1 MYYKAFLDGKIV
13 DALDG
18 LQCVFFSPKS
28 KDILFCKKQ
37 DGAYGFISGNGQGIW
52 HVEGWPEFPDIVKDR
67 VLGTITYEEIDQE
80 EYKTL
85 RALLDEGVEIPDPEP
100 DPGDVETL
108 EFVKTRKIAAS
119 KKALAAYLEE
129 HPITSSAHGG
139 KDGLYAVTEEKQN
152 LMALN
157 YTTYQIKK
165 NAGMEA
171 VLTWNETGKECDV
184 WTESEFVQLII
195 EIETYVKPLVSAQQS
210 MEMKIQT
217 ATTIQEVNAVE
228 IIF

>member
-18 LQCVFFSPKS
+18 LQCVFYSLES

-37 DGAYGFISGNGQGIW
+37 DAAYGFISGNGQGIW
-52 HVEGWPEFPDIVKDR
+52 HVEGWPDFPDVVKDR
-67 VLGTITYEEIDQE
+67 ILGTVTYVEISNE
-80 EYKTL
+80 EYQTL
-85 RALLDEGVEIPDPEP
+85 RALLDEGEDIPDPEP
-100 DPGDVETL
+100 DPGDLETL
-108 EFVKTRKIAAS
+108 EFVKTKKIAAS
-119 KKALAAYLEE
+119 KKALAAYLES
-129 HPITSSAHGG
+129 HPITSFAHGG
-139 KDGLYAVTEEKQN
+139 KEGLYAVTEEKQN

-165 NAGMEA
+165 NAGLEA
-171 VLTWNETGKECDV
+171 ILTWNETGKECEV
-184 WTESEFVQLII
+184 WTEEEFVQLII

-210 MEMKIQT
+210 MEMQIQT

-228 IIF
+228 ISF